1 MINIHK
7 FAFCT
12 LLLLSA
18 HQVSAA
24 NIDFQTI
31 HNNAAND
38 CASIQKTE
46 RSNNQNESL
55 PLQPLANEDP
65 CKNVQADKNYIE
77 PKFSTKRP
85 RGQ

>member
-1 MINIHK
+1 MINIQK

-18 HQVSAA
+18 QQVSAA
-24 NIDFQTI
+24 NIDFKTI

-38 CASIQKTE
+38 CASVQKIE

-65 CKNVQADKNYIE
+65 CKNIHTDNNYVE

>member
-1 MINIHK
+1 M
-7 FAFCT
+7 
-12 LLLLSA
+12 LSA
-18 HQVSAA
+18 HQVLAA

-38 CASIQKTE
+38 CASIQKKE

-55 PLQPLANEDP
+55 PFQPLDNENP
-65 CKNVQADKNYIE
+65 CKNVQADTNYVE